1 MIDETDPAVR
11 AARAAFQQIRADL
24 GDRLD
29 ASRAAYQAKLAAHEK
44 YVAERAAK
52 EEAQRAEQVKP
63 PERKKAVPRD
73 RKGKTAVKGK
83 PPVPEKPVR
92 AVAPKPARAEPVD
105 PSDTGVFS
113 VSWMTKN

>member
-11 AARAAFQQIRADL
+11 AARVAFQQIRADL

-29 ASRAAYQAKLAAHEK
+29 ASRAAYQAKLTAHEK
-44 YVAERAAK
+44 YAAERAAK

-63 PERKKAVPRD
+63 QQRKGMPPPKD
-73 RKGKTAVKGK
+73 RKGKQ
-83 PPVPEKPVR
+83 PPVREKPVR
-92 AVAPKPARAEPVD
+92 AAPARPEPVD

>member
-29 ASRAAYQAKLAAHEK
+29 ASRVAYQAKLAAHEK

-52 EEAQRAEQVKP
+52 EEAQRAEQAP
-63 PERKKAVPRD
+63 PRQERKKAVPRD
-73 RKGKTAVKGK
+73 RKGK
-83 PPVPEKPVR
+83 PPVQEKPVR
-92 AVAPKPARAEPVD
+92 AVPPKQARPEPVD

>member
-44 YVAERAAK
+44 YVAERTAK
-52 EEAQRAEQVKP
+52 EEAQKAEQVKP
-63 PERKKAVPRD
+63 QERKKAVPKD
-73 RKGKTAVKGK
+73 RKGK
-83 PPVPEKPVR
+83 PPVTEKPVR
-92 AVAPKPARAEPVD
+92 AVAPKPARPEPVD